1 MHIRTLVNAGPASH
15 TVSLPKDW
23 ITKNK
28 LNKGSVVYI
37 EEKSDAELL
46 VTPQMHQQREPAKK
60 ELTISIDNKD
70 QGTIQRE
77 LTAAY
82 VNNYSS
88 IIFSGK
94 QVEKNAKLLRS
105 IVQEFVALEVADQSA
120 SHMIVK
126 DLLNLEEISIEQ
138 TLRRIDMIIRSMLK
152 DSIAA
157 LEGKHVLDKI
167 EYKDEDI
174 NRLYFLLYRL
184 LKSALIDS
192 HFAEKLSLSNAEIL
206 GRWYLIVN
214 LENVADCGKNI
225 CKILSSLEKN
235 QDKEKL
241 KELYHQIQESYEL
254 AMKSFFSKNKNSADD
269 VAKRRIPL
277 FDVCDSYFE
286 KNKTAQTALLIEQ
299 FKSME
304 SLICNIARIVIDH
317 E

>member
-1 MHIRTLVNAGPASH
+1 MKTEYFKFSLKNLRRRKLRSGLTLLGIIIAIAAIFVLISVSLGLEEAVQEQFRLLGTDKFFVQARGMAAGPGAGGAVLLT
-15 TVSLPKDW
+15 TVDVDTL
-23 ITKNK
+23 
-28 LNKGSVVYI
+28 
-37 EEKSDAELL
+37 EK
-46 VTPQMHQQREPAKK
+46 VT
-60 ELTISIDNKD
+60 
-70 QGTIQRE
+70 G
-77 LTAAY
+77 
-82 VNNYSS
+82 
-88 IIFSGK
+88 
-94 QVEKNAKLLRS
+94 
-105 IVQEFVALEVADQSA
+105 
-120 SHMIVK
+120 VK
-126 DLLNLEEISIEQ
+126 DVSFSVIGN
-138 TLRRIDMIIRSMLK
+138 
-152 DSIAA
+152 A
-157 LEGKHVLDKI
+157 KI